1 MSHVDEG
8 TLHAY
13 LDGELPSDE
22 RTALEGHLG
31 QCAICRATL
40 AEERALLE
48 RASALLGSA
57 RPVERAAPPFEQ
69 LRRKP
74 TRSPWQVRMPF
85 AWAASIAVA
94 LGIGYF
100 FRNPEQRAPSV
111 AAAPPAGPVAVM
123 PYSDSAAPAQEENAV
138 VVRQRQSLA
147 PRFAAPAGDKAV
159 RSELQARADS
169 YGARQSRIADEGA
182 LAMKSPQLRNAT
194 PAAAEPA
201 PSAAIILETLP
212 PSDVRGTPSRSLYG
226 WNAPVTTQW
235 PVISRGA
242 AASLLGADPVGLP
255 GLSTRR
261 IQRSPGDGTVVVEQT
276 LDSSTVIQIFQRPAI
291 ALDSFDS
298 SAEAGARIFR
308 ERDRAAR
315 TAAPARADRL
325 ARFVGRL
332 RVEISGP
339 LSSDSLNR
347 LLEQVE
353 PLP

>member
-22 RTALEGHLG
+22 RTALEAHLG
-31 QCAICRATL
+31 QCAICRQTL
-40 AEERALLE
+40 AEQRALLE
-48 RASALLGSA
+48 RATALLGST

-69 LRRKP
+69 LRRAP
-74 TRSPWQVRMPF
+74 QRSPWQVRMPF

-94 LGIGYF
+94 LGIGYL
-100 FRNPEQRAPSV
+100 FRTPEQLTPN
-111 AAAPPAGPVAVM
+111 AALAPPAGPVAM
-123 PYSDSAAPAQEENAV
+123 LHSEEAKASP
-138 VVRQRQSLA
+138 VRQRQSA
-147 PRFAAPAGDKAV
+147 RADKVV
-159 RSELQARADS
+159 RSESTARTDS
-169 YGARQSRIADEGA
+169 YIGPQSRVRDVGA
-182 LAMKSPQLRNAT
+182 VAMNSSQLRNAT

-201 PSAAIILETLP
+201 PSVIVSGAPTLGA
-212 PSDVRGTPSRSLYG
+212 VQRM
-226 WNAPVTTQW
+226 PVTTQW
-235 PVISRGA
+235 PVISRGT

-261 IQRSPGDGTVVVEQT
+261 IQRNPTGDGTVVVEQT
-276 LDSSTVIQIFQRPAI
+276 LDSATVIQIFQRPAT
-291 ALDSFDS
+291 ALASTDS
-298 SAEAGARIFR
+298 SAAFTPRMLFD

-315 TAAPARADRL
+315 ERAPARLDRL

-332 RVEISGP
+332 RVEIAGP
-339 LSSDSLNR
+339 LSLDSLNR